1 MIEDIPSQAVK
12 TLMEL
17 GILAVGC
24 GLKEHAQTI
33 FEGLEAVR
41 PTSEGPPIGKALI
54 HMSRNE
60 HDAAVGILRNVLT
73 QHPASLEAKMLLG
86 LTLKMAGRNAECGSV
101 AKELDDSGDA
111 KAKAFAAGLLAS

>member
-12 TLMEL
+12 TLMEI
-17 GILAVGC
+17 GILAAGR
-24 GLKEHAQTI
+24 GLHEHARTI

-60 HDAAVGILRNVLT
+60 HDAAVGILREVLT
-73 QHPASLEAKMLLG
+73 RHPASLEAKMILG
-86 LTLKMAGRNAECGSV
+86 LSLKLAGRNAECGSI
-101 AKELDDSGDA
+101 AKELDGTGDA
-111 KAKAFAAGLLAS
+111 KAKSFAAGLLAQ